1 MSRVTDLET
10 NMTNYAEFKSAV
22 FKHGFSVNNFYDV
35 RINWESTQ
43 GQSGR
48 SSNKPLFK
56 ELSSEIQGLQTLMR
70 LYTDETSMPGIQ
82 MATGEY
88 RINNSPQLKYAYG
101 SVFSEV
107 NMSFMMD
114 ADSIIKTVFDVW
126 TNFIYNYSGGQRSTR
141 LRSTYRDDYAVDI
154 DIIKYESATSSHA
167 NRARNTV
174 VSGMDESKWDK
185 SFKMHDILPDKQ
197 QYYGSEYRLHN
208 KSGIQKG
215 NVSFRKAVPVQATKL
230 FKAFPSNIASVP
242 LALGDTSMNKLSI
255 GFEYES
261 HTTTAITGG
270 KIGSGVVDIVN
281 GGGERDTSTSNRFSD
296 NALGD
301 FFSNGI
307 SSGVG

>member
-1 MSRVTDLET
+1 MSRVDTEL
-10 NMTNYAEFKSAV
+10 NMTNYAEFKSHIR
-22 FKHGFSVNNFYDV
+22 KYGFSVNNFYDV
-35 RINWESTQ
+35 KINWASTL
-43 GQSGR
+43 GQSGTA
-48 SSNKPLFK
+48 SDNPLYK
-56 ELSSEIQGLQTLMR
+56 ALSAELRGLQTLMR

-185 SFKMHDILPDKQ
+185 SFKMHDIIPDKQ
-197 QYYGSEYRLHN
+197 QFYGSEYRIHN
-208 KSGIQKG
+208 KSGVQKG
-215 NVSFRKAVPVQATKL
+215 HVAFRKAVPVQATKL
-230 FKAFPSNIASVP
+230 FNAFPANIASVP
-242 LALGDTSMNKLSI
+242 LSYGDTSMSKLSV

-270 KIGSGVVDIVN
+270 RIMSVTDIVN
-281 GGGERDTSTSNRFSD
+281 AGGESPTTTTTTTNTSVFS
-296 NALGD
+296 A
-301 FFSNGI
+301 
-307 SSGVG
+307 